1 MGWWEVIKFLL
12 QGEQELREHSTEEF
26 HYKVDRLRIEV
37 RWKNYRRFRGW
48 LRFSDGYQGLLQLAI
63 TFNPGLDE
71 KLFDSLRTLGE
82 TVFFVTAEMTAEDII
97 ESTDYAMQRDCPHVV
112 ELLIRGPRD
121 VDDVVAYFNR
131 LRDISDR
138 APQRLNGPLTEK
150 EQTAMGYWVSTLAN
164 VGHTGHFFSPL
175 TPALVVSEVG
185 RKCGAGDYK

>member
-1 MGWWEVIKFLL
+1 MGWREVIKFLWS
-12 QGEQELREHSTEEF
+12 GETMYREFSCENF
-26 HYKVDRLRIEV
+26 SYKVDRLTV
-37 RWKNYRRFRGW
+37 KVSWKNYRKFRGV
-48 LRFSDGYQGLLQLAI
+48 LRRAATHQGVISVAVS
-63 TFNPGLDE
+63 FNPGLDE

-97 ESTDYAMQRDCPHVV
+97 ESTDYAMQRDCPHAV

-150 EQTAMGYWVSTLAN
+150 EQTAMKYWVSTLAN
-164 VGHTGHFFSPL
+164 VGHTGHFFSPV
-175 TPALVVSEVG
+175 TPALVASEVG
-185 RKCGAGDYK
+185 RKCGAVDYK